1 MIAPSPKNAPVLLG
15 ITTGLPLGFAATA
28 CLFATGC
35 LFIAAMNALIL
46 LLTGM
51 ILAVWRKIGGLPDSV
66 VWLEIGGIAVLE
78 IAICIGCV
86 MMQA

>member
-1 MIAPSPKNAPVLLG
+1 MIAPSPKNAPLLLG
-15 ITTGLPLGFAATA
+15 ATTGLTLGFAATA
-28 CLFATGC
+28 CLV
-35 LFIAAMNALIL
+35 AAGSPVNAGMNALIL
-46 LLTGM
+46 IMAGT

-78 IAICIGCV
+78 LAICIGCV